1 MLRTYLSGCLLLGVF
16 VAPSAVRACP
26 LCRDAVTKTSDAQ
39 ENDQLREAAAY
50 NNSIYLM
57 VGMPYLMVG
66 GLGIAVY
73 RHLRQRARL
82 DAAFIAQLEGG
93 SAPCHP
99 SPDEDSSPGR

>member
-1 MLRTYLSGCLLLGVF
+1 MLRTIASGVLLAVCFL
-16 VAPSAVRACP
+16 APNAVRACP
-26 LCRDAVTKTSDAQ
+26 LCRDAVTKTSDAD
-39 ENDQLREAAAY
+39 EDDQYREAAAY

-57 VGMPYLMVG
+57 IGMPYLMVG
-66 GLGIAVY
+66 GLGIAIC

-99 SPDEDSSPGR
+99 SPDEAS